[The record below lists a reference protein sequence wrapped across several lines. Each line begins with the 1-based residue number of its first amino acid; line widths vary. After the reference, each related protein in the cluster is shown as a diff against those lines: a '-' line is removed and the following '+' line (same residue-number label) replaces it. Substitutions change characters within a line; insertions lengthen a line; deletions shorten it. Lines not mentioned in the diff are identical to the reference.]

1 MFVFLIIQKSKNQD
15 LDLTVNKQIVAL
27 HPVCGHLHAGTILAI
42 YKENQY
48 MVKFIRPELGT
59 QKILD
64 INISSKSVTSA
75 AKAAIQ
81 NIDFDAM
88 ALVIKLLEYKGQL
101 L

>member
-1 MFVFLIIQKSKNQD
+1 
-15 LDLTVNKQIVAL
+15 L

-75 AKAAIQ
+75 AKAAI
-81 NIDFDAM
+81 
-88 ALVIKLLEYKGQL
+88 
-101 L
+101 